1 MKEALEHPERVI
13 NMDAMNFGEHIGD
26 IEGNNID
33 SDDILIHISIKQD
46 FKNHFLNYPQFR
58 ARTRIR
64 SSVSR

>member
-33 SDDILIHISIKQD
+33 SDDTLIYISIIDAMNQHD
-46 FKNHFLNYPQFR
+46 F
-58 ARTRIR
+58 
-64 SSVSR
+64 